1 MQTTKSNSYSPD
13 YRRRYQTTAN
23 SCDCPANFH
32 GKYICKHI
40 RLERFK
46 AQLNRRVAQVII
58 SAKQRGDNRSALQIR
73 LNILVDERNNQLY
86 YLAEEKRKE
95 FQMNVDWLR
104 SQIKQLERRAVM
116 LRRNP
121 RPKTHWCDHKRTSE
135 TGMRQ
140 KEVHCLDC
148 KSHIRTYYPMST

>member
-23 SCDCPANFH
+23 SCECPANMN
-32 GKYICKHI
+32 GKAVCKHI

-46 AQLNRRVAQVII
+46 AQLNRRVNMAII

-73 LNILVDERNNQLY
+73 LDILINERNNQLY

-95 FQMNVDWLR
+95 FQHNVDWLR
-104 SQIKQLERRAVM
+104 SQIKQLERRVVM
-116 LRRNP
+116 LQRNP
-121 RPKTHWCDHKRTSE
+121 RPKRCDHKRTRE